1 MTTPIAELGLKSKNL
16 AILNIARFFAWCPC
30 ARSKF
35 CGKFAPRSLDF
46 SFTMPR
52 VLSPEE
58 VTAWLRLSYCGLP
71 TARTGAL
78 LEHFGSP
85 DAIFEAAASNG
96 DALRE
101 EFGLTSNALQ
111 KLRATAKKDVSKSL
125 EAMQNHA
132 INVIPRDE
140 FPALLLETGDD
151 CPPFLFARGEFAPED
166 FQSIAIV
173 GTRKMT
179 EYGRGMAHRLAFELA
194 RAGWTIVSG
203 LATGI
208 DTAAHRGALDA
219 GGRTIAATGCGLD
232 IVYPAENRDLMIE
245 IENSGCVLSEWA
257 PTTQPVPW
265 HFPARNRIIAGL
277 SVAVIVVEAQQ
288 KSGALITATKAGE
301 WGRTVFAVP
310 GNVHKPQSKGPHSLI
325 REGAFLVES
334 ADDILDFLALETIAR
349 FGNEIGDFDSLS
361 DNAEP
366 VLKSLRPAKAP
377 RPDTSKPVLPP
388 QKATS
393 DGAQPQGL
401 SPNES
406 RVWLCLEWE
415 PRHFDD
421 IAESAGLET
430 GATNAALVMLEIKG
444 FAQRQAGNVFV
455 RTDKN

>member
-1 MTTPIAELGLKSKNL
+1 
-16 AILNIARFFAWCPC
+16 
-30 ARSKF
+30 
-35 CGKFAPRSLDF
+35 
-46 SFTMPR
+46 MPR
-52 VLSPEE
+52 DLSNAEA
-58 VTAWLRLSYCGLP
+58 TAWLHLSYCGLP
-71 TARTGAL
+71 TARNGAL
-78 LEHFGSP
+78 LQHFGSP
-85 DAIFEAAASNG
+85 EAIFEAAANNG
-96 DALRE
+96 DALCE
-101 EFGLTSNALQ
+101 EFGLTQNAVA
-111 KLRATAKKDVSKSL
+111 KLRATAKKDVSQAL
-125 EAMQNHA
+125 EAMRTHA
-132 INVIPRDE
+132 VGIITRDE
-140 FPALLLETGDD
+140 FPSLLRETGDD
-151 CPPFLFARGEFAPED
+151 CPAFLFARGEFAPTD
-166 FQSIAIV
+166 HKAIAIV

-245 IENSGCVLSEWA
+245 IEKSGCVLSEWA
-257 PTTQPVPW
+257 PTTQPAPW

-277 SVAVIVVEAQQ
+277 SHAVVVVESQL

-349 FGNEIGDFDSLS
+349 FGNEIGAPSSDFDSLS

-377 RPDTSKPVLPP
+377 RPDTSKPVLPT
-388 QKATS
+388 QKPS
-393 DGAQPQGL
+393 DNGAQPQGL

-421 IAESAGLET
+421 IAESADLET

-455 RTDKN
+455 RTDKIS